1 MHFCEKFY
9 KLHFISLLRKLWDS
23 CFAPRNPRRG
33 FPTPKQSTGLFW
45 LPSCAFLLLGFHR
58 LRSATKGATFGI
70 RKPLKRLERNFES
83 HKNP

>member
-45 LPSCAFLLLGFHR
+45 LPSCAFMLSR
-58 LRSATKGATFGI
+58 FGI
-70 RKPLKRLERNFES
+70 RKPSPRLDS
-83 HKNP
+83 LSKK